1 MDIYREKLELLDYV
15 FFATVERGKVYET
28 GAFIHNYA
36 LAYALRLAAAPYG
49 HTVQEPHYEEEL
61 NPLNQEGIYLTP
73 AEPLTV
79 GHRRVQFNTISEGYG
94 FPGKAPSLGYP
105 DWGFARMLRPESVFR
120 FYVTLANSELSVS
133 SPTLTLALSGN
144 PAYVRLGKFPG
155 KARITLQKAEVTET
169 KHGDFVANALL
180 NWRDLAL
187 EPEVPGDIYATAL
200 PTRLI
205 ANPQF
210 RNADYSRARF
220 DEKDEVRLPLGM
232 CFVAQSIRKKGKR

>member
-1 MDIYREKLELLDYV
+1 MEIYRGKLELLDYV

-61 NPLNQEGIYLTP
+61 SPLNQQGIYLTP
-73 AEPLTV
+73 AEPLNV

-105 DWGFARMLRPESVFR
+105 DWGFARMLRPESSFR
-120 FYVTLANSELSVS
+120 FYLTLANLGLASP
-133 SPTLTLALSGN
+133 SPTLSLALSGF
-144 PAYVRLGKFPG
+144 PAYIRLGKFPG

-169 KHGDFVANALL
+169 KHGEFVANALL
-180 NWRDLAL
+180 NWRDLASA
-187 EPEVPGDIYATAL
+187 PEVPGDIYAITL

-205 ANPQF
+205 ANPHF
-210 RNADYSRARF
+210 HNTDYSYARF
-220 DEKDEVRLPLGM
+220 GEKDEVRLPLGM
-232 CFVAQSIRKKGKR
+232 RFVAQSIRKKGKR